1 MSGNSP
7 HKSPINHQL
16 MIGGILITHTHT
28 HTHTPYNTYPQIL
41 IQVVDGDWDVTA
53 SRLHTHREEG

>member
-1 MSGNSP
+1 
-7 HKSPINHQL
+7 

-53 SRLHTHREEG
+53 SRLHTHTGRKVSIAHSLYRVITLS